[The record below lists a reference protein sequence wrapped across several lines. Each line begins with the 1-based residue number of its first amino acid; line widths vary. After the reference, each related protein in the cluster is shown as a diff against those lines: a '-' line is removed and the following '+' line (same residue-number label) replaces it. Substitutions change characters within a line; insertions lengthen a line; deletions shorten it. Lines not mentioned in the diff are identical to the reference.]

1 MRVLSVPNFVDLQV
15 SSTIELEH
23 VDIGDSVPASLER
36 LDPIARAR
44 DLSARW
50 RALKRLAEQG
60 QHHYYTALFARNE
73 MRAREP
79 LDRQQR
85 PVAALIGR
93 WYGLLSDYGLS
104 LWRPWAWWFAS
115 LVLFAMLYAG
125 AAHPELVGPELVAC
139 VPGFGVMGPLQ
150 ETAAEVYG
158 LAKRTSF
165 LAQVPVEPHVLRG
178 DDFASP
184 LHQLFRDGLPCWVIV
199 AVTAQ
204 TLISGLLAFLFGL
217 AVRNHFRVR

>member
-1 MRVLSVPNFVDLQV
+1 MDLQA
-15 SSTIELEH
+15 SSTIELEY

-60 QHHYYTALFARNE
+60 RHHYYTALFARNE

-104 LWRPWAWWFAS
+104 LWRPWAWWGGTLAICFALFWAFHVLFLPLGHPIFACHSDSELTGFSPWSALLLSLRQGSVFGNLAS
-115 LVLFAMLYAG
+115 LPGTGWITECLYGKHLPGIVMVLAG
-125 AAHPELVGPELVAC
+125 
-139 VPGFGVMGPLQ
+139 LQ
-150 ETAAEVYG
+150 TAFSA
-158 LAKRTSF
+158 
-165 LAQVPVEPHVLRG
+165 
-178 DDFASP
+178 
-184 LHQLFRDGLPCWVIV
+184 
-199 AVTAQ
+199 
-204 TLISGLLAFLFGL
+204 LLLFLFGL